1 MSITSKNGFRA
12 FLIVSTLIGFGGLVD
27 VIFPSL
33 LSPELQEY
41 FAKAEVTNYG
51 KFLAA
56 YSFIMSIIGLVSFIG
71 ILKFRKWARS
81 LYVILTIV
89 GLLFT
94 PFYTE
99 QISSGLSSAFSS
111 FSSIAS
117 GIILALMYMPPVK
130 EYSENQT

>member
-41 FAKAEVTNYG
+41 FAKAEITNYG

-94 PFYTE
+94 
-99 QISSGLSSAFSS
+99 L
-111 FSSIAS
+111 
-117 GIILALMYMPPVK
+117 LH
-130 EYSENQT
+130 

>member
-12 FLIVSTLIGFGGLVD
+12 FLIVNTLIGFGGLVD

-41 FAKAEVTNYG
+41 FAKVEVTNYG
-51 KFLAA
+51 IFLAA
-56 YSFIMSIIGLVSFIG
+56 YSFIMSIIGFVSFIG

-94 PFYTE
+94 PFFTE

-111 FSSIAS
+111 FSSITS
-117 GIILALMYMPPVK
+117 GIILALMYMSPVK
-130 EYSENQT
+130 EYFENQT